1 MLEDTT
7 LREGTRKPKDKKN
20 PVQLIWGESKN
31 IATDVSAID
40 GPSFLMNFCE

>member
-1 MLEDTT
+1 MLEHTIFRDDK
-7 LREGTRKPKDKKN
+7 RKPKDKKN

-40 GPSFLMNFCE
+40 DLLS